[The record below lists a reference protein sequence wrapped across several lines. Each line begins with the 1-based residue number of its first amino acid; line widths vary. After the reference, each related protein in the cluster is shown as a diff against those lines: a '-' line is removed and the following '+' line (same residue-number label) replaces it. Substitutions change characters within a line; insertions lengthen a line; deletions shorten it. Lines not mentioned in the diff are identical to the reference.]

1 MNKQKLI
8 EEIYSKGLCSTKVDA
23 EAVCDFVFDS
33 IKESVK
39 KGEKV
44 SIGGFGIF
52 QKKFANA
59 RTARNPKTGETVKVE
74 ACAKVK
80 FSVGKAFKEFIQ

>member
-8 EEIYSKGLCSTKVDA
+8 EELYSKGFFNTKTDA
-23 EAVCDFVFDS
+23 ENACDFVFDS

-44 SIGGFGIF
+44 SIAGFGIF
-52 QKKFANA
+52 QKKVAGP
-59 RTARNPKTGETVKVE
+59 RTARNPKTGEKVQVP
-74 ACAKVK
+74 ACSKVK
-80 FSVGKAFKEFIQ
+80 FSVGKTFKEFIQ